1 MAGSNISESKWIT
14 ASKLI
19 DLLSSLHPETI
30 IAANEHYNLS
40 PYEPG
45 GMPEKYIG
53 VINIRTE
60 EITAK

>member
-30 IAANEHYNLS
+30 IAANDD
-40 PYEPG
+40 
-45 GMPEKYIG
+45 
-53 VINIRTE
+53 
-60 EITAK
+60 